1 MYNFNNTLINL
12 YVIALLSMTWS
23 MLTGDGGTG
32 DLKGSFTTQWLV
44 GEEQLHSCSGMKG
57 RAASQSLREEGKI
70 SFIVAW
76 GRREEQLDSDWLGEG
91 EQFHSDW
98 RRAGLGRGWSTDRLV
113 MVSSFTTTS
122 FWRECSFTVA
132 DIFSLKFQQCSI
144 HGIGGT
150 LHSMVGGKSF
160 VSWSSSGQKFTQNIF
175 RTGQTFQ
182 SFEEVNQAIFINF

>member
-1 MYNFNNTLINL
+1 
-12 YVIALLSMTWS
+12 

-98 RRAGLGRGWSTDRLV
+98 RRAGLGRGWSTDRLGRG
-113 MVSSFTTTS
+113 SSFTATSLGRGSSFTATS
-122 FWRECSFTVA
+122 FWRECSFTAA
-132 DIFSLKFQQCSI
+132 DIFTLKFQQRSL
-144 HGIGGT
+144 G
-150 LHSMVGGKSF
+150 
-160 VSWSSSGQKFTQNIF
+160 
-175 RTGQTFQ
+175 
-182 SFEEVNQAIFINF
+182 